1 MHTERL
7 SPTLPVLPRTLAAC
21 LLTLATSTAQADPA
35 TGRKAHN
42 GVPVYDITP
51 ADPQGLS
58 HNIYPQLQITQPG
71 AVLNNSLQDGNSQ
84 LAGYILKNPRLSPGH
99 QASAILLEVAAGGAA
114 SRLSGV
120 LEVFGSKAALIIAN
134 PNGIQADGLMT
145 LNASALSLMAG
156 ASRQMP
162 DGMRLN
168 TTGAAIEIGPGGVNT
183 DGLSRFDLIATV
195 LQLQGP
201 VGPGQ
206 SGLPARLRLQAG
218 AAELDPATGLLH
230 VPAQTTAGARI
241 SGSALGAMYGSHITL
256 VATGRGAGVNLPGA
270 LLSPDHIRI
279 QADGDITVATLQA
292 GGPIR
297 LMAGHTLQL
306 GLPEQT
312 TAALQGGATLALSA
326 GKALQINGT
335 TRTLDAIDVQAAR
348 MENPAMLASARGAL
362 TLKLDGPL
370 YNTGQ
375 LLAAG
380 TMTLDAQD
388 VRNDGQI
395 QAGGLLHGNSS
406 SLHNTGRIQAADIA
420 WQTGVLD
427 NAGRLEAADRARWLS
442 TSLRNRGS
450 ITAQDLTLQTEQA
463 LLLDGHALQGQR
475 RLQLAAP
482 ALTIRQRLKASEALS
497 LQATR
502 GDLDN
507 HNAIESG
514 GLLLLSASGNIRNHE
529 TALIWG
535 GQDVGL
541 RAGGSLDNGRDAF
554 ISAGRDLS
562 VRADGQII
570 NRSGRI
576 ESGANMRLD
585 SPVLENRATLAG
597 SLSIA
602 TGKGPRLP
610 SAHFAHYRDLRLVH
624 LTTTAFN
631 AGQVRNQ
638 LHAKQG
644 VIHAGGNLDINQ
656 HERAGQDNAL
666 LNQGRL
672 TASGQLRIQAD
683 VDNLSLSRTLSSAD
697 HLRATG
703 PLKSRVWDILAL
715 AHSETR
721 RYGSLY
727 ELLDY
732 ALASTDNWTTLFV
745 AYNYNH
751 NWLGETLATVDLS
764 AAPDLERA
772 MAQTL
777 GGDWRGLSAAG
788 RSLRWQ
794 AFKRGERGQPL
805 QHYYPE
811 QRTVLGGRQGVRI
824 DGALRNG
831 EHADTPGRDATDP
844 ALLAAL
850 DSVTATAPSS
860 PPARPPAPA
869 PSTPSAAGEA
879 RPNGAFE
886 ALIDGVAHVFATT
899 AQRDAFLQAHKA
911 SQADKAEQRQRDA
924 ERQAQ
929 VSQAERQAA
938 LQRSLRADEL
948 TASLKDTLANPHRF
962 NQQASTNGPLYE
974 TRLAYTDPKR
984 FYGSAYFFQQIG
996 YQPLT
1001 LPRLGGDAIFD
1012 TALIERQAER
1022 LLGAQTLRLAASNE
1036 VRARKLMDNA
1046 AQVHARLGLEPG
1058 RALTEAQLRRLDR
1071 DIVWYVSVMHQG
1083 HQLLM
1088 PRLYLG
1094 TASRQE
1100 AQRLRDAG
1108 GAAIATAGRLD
1119 IDTGSPAGRSLQQR
1133 HALLLGSELRLKT
1146 NGLLL
1151 LDDDERGGGGAQAD
1165 HGLLAEGADVK
1176 LFGARLQAQDIRVH
1190 AGRNLD
1196 ITTGRDLLAAD
1207 GARPGQRSG
1216 LFARG
1221 DLTLQAGAD
1230 LRTRGAALSG
1240 DAVSLQAHRLLLGEV
1255 RAQSGH
1261 LQQKSRFGAL
1271 SYTVQTTRSTRDE
1284 GLGTEVLARTLQ
1296 MRTAGDVV
1304 LNGARL
1310 HAGRT
1315 EAAIGGNLLTVAS
1328 QTFQTNDT
1336 ETHRLDFVASAKAGA
1351 GGHEVSFSASTSS
1364 APQSAAGVGSM
1375 AGAELKTG
1383 LEISSSRQ
1391 REKSLTHRNSQL
1403 DLGQGRLYVQ
1413 GDFDLGGAD
1422 INTERAQATARHTQL
1437 LDIEAAR
1444 IVTTNHVD
1452 RHDSEASEWGLFVG
1466 TKSTARSSLLDVAS
1480 NLAPLAQQAA
1490 AGREIDPSLTSLQV
1504 AGDVSNLLLNDTG
1517 ELTIG
1522 QGLEFNYRQSSQRR
1536 LVGNTHTIGGS
1547 VSLRS
1552 RSGDID
1558 LVGTRFAG
1566 GQHVS
1571 LQAAGALTLRDT
1583 QNEVYDDTQ
1592 EYGAS
1597 LYRNATASCNALQ
1610 ASCGTGVNL
1619 SLAANASISQSRLR
1633 QLTHSSVQAGGVIL
1647 ASGSDLNLIGARV
1660 QAEGRIDAQAGGDLR
1675 VITTQDR
1682 QHSRTL
1688 GGDVNASLGVAANT
1702 RTLGTITGSLGATV
1716 RTEHD
1721 NFETSSQVAG
1731 LQAGT
1736 RLLVDVQ
1743 GNAHLQG
1750 GTLTAKGH
1758 GSRVDIQGSTNVSEV
1773 RDWRDHDG
1781 GYFGGSVGISAS
1793 TSMPTGSL
1801 SGGRIAGERQ
1811 RTALLA
1817 TIDVGQS
1824 AGKGELHTRK
1834 GVQGQLNQGTGPAR
1848 RIDED
1853 RRWAQNDISFTV
1865 QKLQRPGAKKPTA
1878 SHADTDPAPARYS
1891 QRLVVLAD
1899 SDPQAGQRARRLAA
1913 KHPETTTLL
1922 QRDSDGTLQLL
1933 QAATVRQPG
1942 PAKLQVVGH
1951 GGTGPDGQPTLGG
1964 QDAATLA
1971 RLLRPLITPET
1982 AKLAVVSCGSGAC
1995 PGRDLSSRLSQ
2006 ELGAQAPP
2014 LKGYPGRIDVDADGR
2029 KHPVETA
2036 GLGPKR
2042 KRSASPDDAPQ
2053 AKSAPPAAEPLGTL
2067 PPALARYLA
2076 EPANRQRHDA
2086 IATPGDGLEHRRI
2099 DTHLASGSHEIIDR
2113 RYGDDPP
2120 NRFVN
2125 AFRPDEWILQANFR
2139 LNRQAPY
2146 YTSDV
2151 ILAQYRQVSQRDGFA
2166 GVIPKRLVATEVI
2179 NFPTQER
2186 LRRTPEDGDLTR
2198 TLADTPLGKAA
2209 RHIVEQGLGATLGPT
2224 RWDAS
2229 TLSLT
2234 LNLQPQ
2240 EPGAAAT
2247 APDRYG
2253 HRMIVPLDNDALTRQ
2268 AAERLFA
2275 KHPDNSLLLQADDQG
2290 RWQITQ
2296 GETPTAGANAKIQ
2309 FVGHGTRQGD
2319 TPLLGG
2325 MDASYLAAMTQG
2337 LRPLLGDDGQI
2348 DKVALVG
2355 CGTASCPGQDLL
2367 SHLQPVLQASGLHP
2381 ALSGYRGQ
2389 VDVDA
2394 QGRKHPV
2401 DSGGLGKESAGEPS
2415 APVPQGP
2422 RMLYQ
2427 STAAQISVSPQGRQ
2441 LIIYAHGSA
2450 DPSLDTTPGM
2460 STHVQVPAGSRMD
2473 FYALEGQS
2481 SVAVPRF
2488 LIADYPTMAE
2498 AGLPFFTPYHRKA
2511 YRQLA
2516 RQDGQTLG
2524 ELLRELGEGGR
2535 RKETLPAGSLVKN
2548 YLMSPTFTPGGDVP
2562 RFNHAAPHNGVDL
2575 IAPVARAQ
2583 PVHLN
2588 ELLDLVAATGHH
2600 YPIIHCVACR
2610 GSGPALDSPTD
2621 SPTDPAVVQHLQVLR
2636 QRPLPNPGW
2645 MRVPAPDPAQDHYGA
2660 RLILQQGTDISSRLA
2675 ADSLFGKHPRNSVL
2689 ALHDAKDQLQL
2700 LRVGDA
2706 TEPTRVKL
2714 QVVGSTASLRGE
2726 LLLGGNNSLELSDW
2740 MQTVMRRLN
2749 WPLQSLAKV
2758 TMIDCTAGNC
2768 GGAALLDQLR
2778 ARMAGWHPPA
2788 STLLRGYDHSILVG
2802 PDGGKTPFPPQP
2814 WQGAAPGATAEP
2826 APGPAR

>member
-7 SPTLPVLPRTLAAC
+7 SPTLPALPCTLAAC
-21 LLTLATSTAQADPA
+21 LLTLATGTALADAA
-35 TGRKAHN
+35 TGRKAPN
-42 GVPVYDITP
+42 GVPVYDIAP
-51 ADPQGLS
+51 ANPQGLS
-58 HNIYPQLQITQPG
+58 HNVYSQLQVKEPG
-71 AVLNNSLQDGNSQ
+71 AVFNNSLQDGRSQ
-84 LAGYILKNPRLSPGH
+84 LAGFILKNPRLSPGH

-114 SRLSGV
+114 SRLSGA
-120 LEVFGSKAALIIAN
+120 LEVFGPRAALIIAN
-134 PNGIQADGLMT
+134 PNGILADGLMT

-156 ASRQMP
+156 ASRQTP
-162 DGMRLN
+162 HGLRLS
-168 TTGAAIEIGPGGVNT
+168 TTDATVEIGPGGVNT
-183 DGLSRFDLIATV
+183 DGLSRFDLIARV

-201 VGPGQ
+201 IGPGQ
-206 SGLPARLRLQAG
+206 SGRPARLRLQAG
-218 AAELDPATGLLH
+218 AAALDPATGQLQAT
-230 VPAQTTAGARI
+230 AQTATGAHI

-270 LLSPDHIRI
+270 LLSPDDIRI
-279 QADGDITVATLQA
+279 QADGDIAVAALQA
-292 GGPIR
+292 GGQIR
-297 LMAGHTLQL
+297 LAAGQNLQL
-306 GLPEQT
+306 GRPEKT
-312 TAALQGGATLALSA
+312 AAALQGGTTLTLSA
-326 GKALQINGT
+326 GKTLQVNGT
-335 TRTLDAIDVQAAR
+335 SRALDDIDVQAAR
-348 MENPAMLASARGAL
+348 LDNHATLASARGAL

-370 YNTGQ
+370 HNTGR
-375 LLAAG
+375 LLAANE
-380 TMTLDAQD
+380 LALNAQD
-388 VRNDGQI
+388 LRNDGQM
-395 QAGGLLHGNSS
+395 QAGGLLRGNSS

-442 TSLRNRGS
+442 TSLRNQGS
-450 ITAQDLTLQTEQA
+450 ITAQDLTLQTEQM
-463 LLLDGHALQGQR
+463 LLLDGHAPQGRQ
-475 RLQLAAP
+475 RLQLIAP
-482 ALTIRQRLKASEALS
+482 AFTIRQRLSASEDLS

-502 GDLDN
+502 GDIDN
-507 HNAIESG
+507 HNAIESAG
-514 GLLLLSASGNIRNHE
+514 TLRLNAAGNLRNHD

-535 GQDVGL
+535 ARDVGL
-541 RAGGSLDNGRDAF
+541 HAGGGLENGRDAF
-554 ISAGRDLS
+554 IGAGRDLS
-562 VRADGQII
+562 AQADGRII
-570 NRSGRI
+570 NRAGRI
-576 ESGANMRLD
+576 ESGADMRLD
-585 SPVLENRATLAG
+585 SPVLENLATLAG

-602 TGKGPRLP
+602 RGKGPQI
-610 SAHFAHYRDLRLVH
+610 SSGHFAHYRDLRWVH
-624 LTTTAFN
+624 LTTTAFK

-638 LHAKQG
+638 LRAQQG

-656 HERAGQDNAL
+656 HERAGHDNAL
-666 LNQGRL
+666 LNQARL
-672 TASGQLRIQAD
+672 TSAKHLRIHAD

-697 HLRATG
+697 HLRATS
-703 PLKSRVWDILAL
+703 PMQSRIWDILAL
-715 AHSETR
+715 ANGEDR

-732 ALASTDNWTTLFV
+732 ALASTDRWTTLFV

-751 NWLGETLATVDLS
+751 NWLGETLATVDFS
-764 AAPDLERA
+764 AAPDLERT
-772 MAQTL
+772 MAQVL

-788 RSLRWQ
+788 LSQRWQ
-794 AFKRGERGQPL
+794 AFKRGERGQHL

-850 DSVTATAPSS
+850 DSVTAAVPSS
-860 PPARPPAPA
+860 PPTPRPPAA
-869 PSTPSAAGEA
+869 TPSAPPAAGEA

-886 ALIDGVAHVFATT
+886 ALVNGVPHVFATA
-899 AQRDAFLQAHKA
+899 AQRDAFLLTHKA
-911 SQADKAEQRQRDA
+911 SQAEQARQRQRDA

-929 VSQAERQAA
+929 ASQAEREAA
-938 LQRSLRADEL
+938 LQRSLRTDEL
-948 TASLKDTLANPHRF
+948 LLALKDMLANAHRF
-962 NQQASTNGPLYE
+962 HRQTGAQGPLYE
-974 TRLAYTDPKR
+974 TRLAYTDPER

-996 YQPLT
+996 YRPST
-1001 LPRLGGDAIFD
+1001 LPRPGGDAIFD
-1012 TALIERQAER
+1012 TTLIERQAER
-1022 LLGAQTLRLAASNE
+1022 LLGAQTLRQAAGNE
-1036 VRARKLMDNA
+1036 ARARELMDNA
-1046 AQVHARLGLEPG
+1046 ALVQAKLGLRPG
-1058 RALTEAQLRRLDR
+1058 RALTETQLRQLDR

-1083 HQLLM
+1083 RQLLL
-1088 PRLYLG
+1088 PRLYLS
-1094 TASRQE
+1094 TASRQQ

-1119 IDTGSPAGRSLQQR
+1119 IDTGPQAGRDLRQR
-1133 HALLLGSELRLKT
+1133 HALLLGGELRLKT
-1146 NGLLL
+1146 RGLLQ
-1151 LDDDERGGGGAQAD
+1151 LDDDERGGGAQAD
-1165 HGLLAEGADVK
+1165 HGLLAAGADIK

-1190 AGRNLD
+1190 ADRNLD
-1196 ITTGRDLLAAD
+1196 ITSGRDLLTAS
-1207 GARPGQRSG
+1207 GARPQQGSG

-1221 DLTLQAGAD
+1221 DLTLLAGAD

-1240 DAVSLQAHRLLLGEV
+1240 DAVTLQAHRLLLGEV
-1255 RAQSGH
+1255 RAQSGR
-1261 LQQKSRFGAL
+1261 LQQQSRFGPL
-1271 SYTVQTTRSTRDE
+1271 SYAVQTTRSTRDE

-1296 MRTAGDVV
+1296 MRSTGDVA

-1310 HAGRT
+1310 RAQHT
-1315 EAAIGGNLLTVAS
+1315 EAIIGGNLITMAS
-1328 QTFQTNDT
+1328 QTFQTSDS
-1336 ETHRLDFVASAKAGA
+1336 ETHSLDFVASAKAGA
-1351 GGHEVSFSASTSS
+1351 GGHEASISFSTSS
-1364 APQSAAGVGSM
+1364 APQSSAGVGSM

-1383 LEISSSRQ
+1383 MEIGSSRQ
-1391 REKSLTHRNSQL
+1391 HDTSLTHRNSQL

-1413 GDFDLGGAD
+1413 GDLDLGGAD
-1422 INTERAQATARHTQL
+1422 INAARAQATARHTQL

-1452 RHDSEASEWGLFVG
+1452 RHESETSGWGLFAG
-1466 TKSTARSSLLDVAS
+1466 NKSTARSSLLDVAS
-1480 NLAPLAQQAA
+1480 NLAPLAQQAE
-1490 AGREIDPSLTSLQV
+1490 AGREIDPLLTSLQV

-1517 ELTIG
+1517 ELATG
-1522 QGLEFNYRQSSQRR
+1522 QGLEFNHHQSSQRR
-1536 LVGNTHTIGGS
+1536 LVANTHTIGGS

-1552 RSGDID
+1552 RRGDID
-1558 LVGTRFAG
+1558 LIGTRFAG

-1571 LQAAGALTLRDT
+1571 LEAAGALTLRDALNDT
-1583 QNEVYDDTQ
+1583 DDDTQ
-1592 EYGAS
+1592 QYGAS
-1597 LYRNATASCNALQ
+1597 LYGNATASCNALQ
-1610 ASCGTGVNL
+1610 ASCGTGLNV
-1619 SLAANASISQSRLR
+1619 SLAGNASNSQSRLR
-1633 QLTHSSVQAGGVIL
+1633 QLTHSSVQAGAVIL
-1647 ASGSDLNLIGARV
+1647 ASGRDLNLIGARV
-1660 QAEGRIDAQAGGDLR
+1660 QADGSIDVQAGGDLR

-1702 RTLGTITGSLGATV
+1702 RTLGTVTGSLGATV

-1721 NFETSSQVAG
+1721 NFATSSQVAG

-1736 RLLVDVQ
+1736 RLRVDVQ
-1743 GNAHLQG
+1743 GDAHLQG
-1750 GTLTAKGH
+1750 AALTAKGH

-1824 AGKGELHTRK
+1824 TGKGELHTRK
-1834 GVQGQLNQGTGPAR
+1834 GVRGQLNQDAGHAR

-1865 QKLQRPGAKKPTA
+1865 QKLQRPGTKKSAA
-1878 SHADTDPAPARYS
+1878 SRADADPAPARYS

-1899 SDPQAGQRARRLAA
+1899 SDPQAGQSARRLAA

-1922 QRDSDGTLQLL
+1922 QRNSDGTLQLL

-2006 ELGAQAPP
+2006 ELGPQAPP
-2014 LKGYPGRIDVDADGR
+2014 LKGYAGRIDVDADGR

-2086 IATPGDGLEHRRI
+2086 IAAPEDGLEHRRI
-2099 DTHLASGSHEIIDR
+2099 DTHLASGSHEIVDR

-2139 LNRQAPY
+2139 PNRQAPY

-2179 NFPTQER
+2179 NLPTHER
-2186 LRRTPEDGDLTR
+2186 LRRTPEGAELTR

-2240 EPGAAAT
+2240 QPGAAAT

-2253 HRMIVPLDNDALTRQ
+2253 HRMIVPLDNDALTHQ

-2290 RWQITQ
+2290 RWQITR
-2296 GETPTAGANAKIQ
+2296 GEAPAAGANAKIQ

-2325 MDASYLAAMTQG
+2325 MDAPYLAAMTQG

-2367 SHLQPVLQASGLHP
+2367 SRLQPALQASGLHP
-2381 ALSGYRGQ
+2381 ALSGHPGR

-2401 DSGGLGKESAGEPS
+2401 DSGGLTGENAGGPSTAAQQWPRLMYESS
-2415 APVPQGP
+2415 
-2422 RMLYQ
+2422 
-2427 STAAQISVSPQGRQ
+2427 AAQISVSPLGRQ
-2441 LIIYAHGSA
+2441 LVIYAHGSA
-2450 DPSLDTTPGM
+2450 DPTLDTRPGM

-2473 FYALEGQS
+2473 FYALEGQA
-2481 SVAVPRF
+2481 SVAVARF
-2488 LIADYPTMAE
+2488 LVADYPDVAE
-2498 AGLPFFTPYHRKA
+2498 AGLPFFTPYHRQA
-2511 YRQLA
+2511 YRKLA
-2516 RQDGQTLG
+2516 RQEGQTVS
-2524 ELLRELGEGGR
+2524 ELLQELGEGGR

-2548 YLMSPTFTPGGDVP
+2548 YLLSPTFSRGGDVL
-2562 RFNHAAPHNGVDL
+2562 RFNREAPHNGVDL

-2610 GSGPALDSPTD
+2610 SSSPALEP
-2621 SPTDPAVVQHLQVLR
+2621 PTDPAELLRLQELR

-2645 MRVPAPDPAQDHYGA
+2645 MRGPAADPTQDHYSA
-2660 RLILQQGTDISSRLA
+2660 RLILQQGTDIQSRLA

-2689 ALHDAKDQLQL
+2689 ALHDAKDELQL

-2706 TEPTRVKL
+2706 TEPTRIKL

-2726 LLLGGNNSLELSDW
+2726 PLLGGNNSVELSEW

-2758 TMIDCTAGNC
+2758 TMIDCTPGNC
-2768 GGAALLDQLR
+2768 GGTALLDQLR
-2778 ARMAGWHPPA
+2778 ARMADWHPPA
-2788 STLLRGYDHSILVG
+2788 DKLLRGYDHSILVG
-2802 PDGGKTPFPPQP
+2802 PDGGKAPFPPLTRRGP
-2814 WQGAAPGATAEP
+2814 VPGP
-2826 APGPAR
+2826 APGPAPAPAP